1 MKSSK
6 GFTLIELIVVIVIL
20 GILAAVALPR
30 FINSAKD
37 AHQSAVKGVSGGL
50 ASAAVLVR
58 SQYELNRNG
67 GSSSAGCAAANTCQ
81 INVGGF
87 GNGTVDVNTN
97 GWPVGINASG
107 TPAAT
112 AAMTVG
118 TCIEVFNNVLQGS
131 VPTVGAAG
139 TVDYRI
145 TVAGTECIFTYQLDD
160 ADDSITYNANNG
172 EVTYTF
178 N

>member
-1 MKSSK
+1 MKNSK

-30 FINSAKD
+30 FIDSAKD
-37 AHQSAVKGVSGGL
+37 AHQSALKGVSGGL
-50 ASAAVLVR
+50 ASAVLLVR

-67 GSSSAGCAAANTCQ
+67 GTNSSGCVAANTCQ

-87 GNGTVDVNTN
+87 GNDTVDVNSN
-97 GWPVGINASG
+97 GWPVGTNATG
-107 TPAAT
+107 APAAT
-112 AAMTVG
+112 DAMTTTG
-118 TCIEVFNNVLQGS
+118 CIEVFSNVLQGS
-131 VPTVGAAG
+131 APTVGTTG
-139 TVDYRI
+139 TVDYLV

-160 ADDSITYNANNG
+160 ADDSITYNANDG
-172 EVTYTF
+172 EVTYIF